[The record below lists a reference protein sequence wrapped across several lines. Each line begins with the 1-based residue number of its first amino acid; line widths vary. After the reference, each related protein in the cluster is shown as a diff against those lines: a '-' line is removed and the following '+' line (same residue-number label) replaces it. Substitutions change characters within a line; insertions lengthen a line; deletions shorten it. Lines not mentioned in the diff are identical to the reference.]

1 MLRQDRNSY
10 IRWSYTW
17 SNIIWCFFSRAMLC
31 RTITGPLFIFSFS
44 VGRDIGARGTKT
56 WDEKYSDLMLTSNS
70 RPSDLHANFFIRF
83 SQSYSAIICVTIETV
98 MENENKIAPM
108 KYTIYR
114 RLKSIEK
121 LYEWSTYVRL
131 KFIIDQVSDSF
142 FFFFLWIVM
151 ANGSRNVASMEKLMT
166 ECALIYNR
174 TEIRFAEI
182 NWIHFS

>member
-31 RTITGPLFIFSFS
+31 RTITGPLFIFSLS

-142 FFFFLWIVM
+142 FFFFY
-151 ANGSRNVASMEKLMT
+151 E
-166 ECALIYNR
+166 
-174 TEIRFAEI
+174 
-182 NWIHFS
+182 